1 MFIDIKDK
9 GQNNFFYYLLGVL
22 FVLVGIIVG
31 QVPYGATISILKLLN
46 PSLAMELQN
55 AMMRVQ
61 NTGIDNNWIFLF
73 NLIPFVFA
81 LFALLLAV
89 KTLHKRKVKTVITDA
104 PKFRYKRFGFAALVW
119 LSLNILSELGLF
131 LFYPENYQFTIEIKR
146 FLPLLI
152 IALIFIPF
160 QASFEEIFIRG
171 YLLQAFTL
179 WTKRP
184 VWGILLSSL
193 VFASLHL
200 ANPEIKEYGLVV
212 TSYYFIFGLLAATI
226 AYLDNGLEIPM
237 AIHIINNLY
246 GAVLVSY
253 KDSVFSTPALFSVQR
268 ISLPVLMLIS
278 TLMVVAFFVIVKLKY
293 KWKLKKA

>member
-1 MFIDIKDK
+1 MFINIKDK

-22 FVLVGIIVG
+22 FVIVGVIVG
-31 QVPYGATISILKLLN
+31 QVPYGATISVLKLLQS
-46 PSLAMELQN
+46 PLAGELQN
-55 AMMRVQ
+55 AMLKVQ

-89 KTLHKRKVKTVITDA
+89 KSLHKRKVKTVITEA
-104 PKFRYKRFGFAALVW
+104 PTFRYKRFGFTALIW
-119 LSLNILSELGLF
+119 LILNTLSELSLYF
-131 LFYPENYQFTIEIKR
+131 IYPENYQFTLEFSR
-146 FLPLLI
+146 FIPLLV

-184 VWGILLSSL
+184 IFGIILSSL
-193 VFASLHL
+193 IFASLHL

-278 TLMVVAFFVIVKLKY
+278 TLMVVVFFVIVKLKY
-293 KWKLKKA
+293 KWKLKK

>member
-22 FVLVGIIVG
+22 IVFLGVIVG
-31 QVPYGATISILKLLN
+31 QIPFGATIAILKLLHS
-46 PSLAMELQN
+46 PMAVELQN
-55 AMMRVQ
+55 AMMKVQ

-81 LFALLLAV
+81 LLALLLVV
-89 KTLHKRKVKTVITDA
+89 KFIHKRKVKSLITAA
-104 PKFRYKRFGFAALVW
+104 PVFRYNRFVFAAIVW
-119 LSLNILSELGLF
+119 LSLNILSELSLY
-131 LFYPENYQFTIEIKR
+131 LFYPENYQFTLEFSR

-152 IALIFIPF
+152 IAIIFIPF

-184 VWGILLSSL
+184 IFGIILSSL

-200 ANPEIKEYGLVV
+200 ANPEIKEYG
-212 TSYYFIFGLLAATI
+212 
-226 AYLDNGLEIPM
+226 LDNGLEIPM

-253 KDSVFSTPALFSVQR
+253 KDSVFSTPALFSVER

-278 TLMVVAFFVIVKLKY
+278 TLMVVVFFVIVKLKY
-293 KWKLKKA
+293 GWKLRKKSI